1 MYLVDFSAYSQD
13 ELSSASPPG
22 PGMSHSKPHAELK
35 SMLLELE
42 PAESLPGILLNIEMK
57 SAGLGG
63 PEDQPLEVIPR
74 S

>member
-1 MYLVDFSAYSQD
+1 
-13 ELSSASPPG
+13 
-22 PGMSHSKPHAELK
+22 MSHSKPHAELK